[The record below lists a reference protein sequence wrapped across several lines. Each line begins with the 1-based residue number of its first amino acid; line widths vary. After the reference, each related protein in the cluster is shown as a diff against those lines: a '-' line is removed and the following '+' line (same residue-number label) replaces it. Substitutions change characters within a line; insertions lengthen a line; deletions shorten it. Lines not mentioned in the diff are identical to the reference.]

1 MNAYVDEKASI
12 NFSNLYPKLEK
23 IFNAMLTNHFK
34 EIEVKTG
41 SKVKSSLQIQSFF
54 DNDSF

>member
-1 MNAYVDEKASI
+1 MWIKKQVLTFQI
-12 NFSNLYPKLEK
+12 FIPNLK
-23 IFNAMLTNHFK
+23 IFNAVLTNHFK
-34 EIEVKTG
+34 ETEVKTG